1 MFKKV
6 KNRKKTLSFLI
17 VFKTCNCHTIFSV
30 TAAAEYMPISKF
42 YKHSE
47 NTFL

>member
-6 KNRKKTLSFLI
+6 KTRKKTLI
-17 VFKTCNCHTIFSV
+17 VYKTCDCHTIFSV